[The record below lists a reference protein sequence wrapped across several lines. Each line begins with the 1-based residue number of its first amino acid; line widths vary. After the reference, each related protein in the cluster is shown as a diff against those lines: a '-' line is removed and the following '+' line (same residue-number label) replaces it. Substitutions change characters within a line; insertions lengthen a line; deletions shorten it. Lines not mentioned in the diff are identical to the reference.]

1 VAIRGR
7 LVQAGQDLVVIE
19 RESVVT
25 AIAQGKSAPP
35 RGFTVD
41 DDGSQKLAM
50 TVTTRLAVWLA
61 AILAPWAV
69 IAALASWI

>member
-1 VAIRGR
+1 
-7 LVQAGQDLVVIE
+7 
-19 RESVVT
+19 VT

-35 RGFTVD
+35 RGFTV